1 MIDSTKNFLLLI
13 LIALGVNFARGQ
25 SGDSARLKISGYAE
39 IYYSY
44 DFNRPLSND
53 RPVFIYSHNRHN
65 EVNANLAFVKAAYD
79 DGIVH
84 GNLALMTGTYANAN
98 LAAEPG
104 VLKNIYEA
112 NIGLQLCSK
121 VMVDAGILPSHIGF
135 ESAISKDCWSLTRSI
150 LADNSP
156 YYESG
161 VRVTYTPSSQWTLVG
176 LALNGWQRIRRVN
189 GNSTPALGTQVT
201 FKPNDNITLNYSTFL
216 GNDKPDSVRQ
226 TRFFNNF
233 YAIIKFSERFGLTT
247 GFDFG
252 VEKKG
257 ITQKGSYTWYSPVLI
272 ARYKLTEHWTIAG
285 RMEQYADKNGV
296 IIVNDFKMNG
306 ISFNLDY
313 APGRNA
319 LLRIEGRWLKSHNNY
334 FQEHNGGFRDQNFC
348 LSTSLA
354 LSF

>member
-1 MIDSTKNFLLLI
+1 MKNFLFLTI
-13 LIALGVNFARGQ
+13 LALGVNFAQGQ
-25 SGDSARLKISGYAE
+25 SGDSARIKISGYAE

-53 RPVFIYSHNRHN
+53 RPAFVYSHNRHN

-84 GNLALMTGTYANAN
+84 ANLTLMTGTYANAN

-112 NIGLQLCSK
+112 NIGLQVGSK
-121 VMVDAGILPSHIGF
+121 VIVDAGILPSHIGF
-135 ESAISKDCWSLTRSI
+135 ESAISKDCWTLTRSI

-161 VRVTYTPSSQWTLVG
+161 VRVTYTPNKQWTLIG

-189 GNSTPALGTQVT
+189 GNSTPALGTQII

-216 GNDKPDSVRQ
+216 GNDKPDSARQ

-233 YAIIKFSERFGLTT
+233 YAIILLSDRFGLTA

-252 VEKKG
+252 AEKKPSAE
-257 ITQKGSYTWYSPVLI
+257 KGTNTWYSPVLI
-272 ARYKLTEHWTIAG
+272 ARYKLADQWALAG
-285 RMEQYADKNGV
+285 RIEQYADKNGV
-296 IIVNDFKMNG
+296 IVANDFKMNG
-306 ISFNLDY
+306 FSLNLDY
-313 APGRNA
+313 APRSNA
-319 LLRIEGRWLKSHNNY
+319 LFRIEGRWLKSQNNY
-334 FQEHNGGFRDQNFC
+334 FLEHSGAFGNHDFC
-348 LSTSLA
+348 ISTSLA
-354 LSF
+354 FSF